1 MNNEV
6 VICTDPDCQ
15 HRAVFTEA
23 LEYRRHR
30 QCSDTISL
38 TEL

>member
-15 HRAVFTEA
+15 HTAVFTEA
-23 LEYRRHR
+23 IDCLRHM
-30 QCSDTISL
+30 QCSDAIKL
-38 TEL
+38 TKL